1 MQVNRSS
8 PLPLYYQ
15 LAEWLKEQV
24 SRGVLAPGEQLP
36 SERELGEQ
44 AGISRMTA
52 RQAVS
57 YLVRQGVL
65 EVKPGVGTFVVASKL
80 THDPLHLLGFSD
92 EIIRQGGAPS
102 SRVLEQLLTTPPP
115 VVAQGLQLPPDAT
128 VIKIARLRLSQ
139 GIPLLLETAFLPAE
153 RCPGLESVDL
163 RGQSLYRLLEER
175 YGLYPIHT
183 QQTLE
188 ATLANEYEARLFDI
202 KPGVAMILL
211 EGVTYQESEQP
222 LEYFKAIYRSD
233 RFKFTLESRRDLSG
247 SGVVGT
253 PRIDIVLN
261 QQHD

>member
-1 MQVNRSS
+1 MRIDRSS

-24 SRGVLAPGEQLP
+24 QTGVLAPGKQLP

-65 EVKPGVGTFVVASKL
+65 EVKPGVGTFVVEPKL
-80 THDPLHLLGFSD
+80 THDPLHLLGFSE

-102 SRVLEQLLTTPPP
+102 SRVLEQLLIPAPTA
-115 VVAQGLQLPPDAT
+115 VATGLQLPTGAM
-128 VIKIARLRLSQ
+128 VVKIARMRLSQ
-139 GIPLLLETAFLPAE
+139 ATPLLLESVFLPAE
-153 RCPGLESVDL
+153 RCPGLESIDL

-175 YGLYPIHT
+175 YGLYPVRT
-183 QQTLE
+183 EQTLE
-188 ATLANEYEARLFDI
+188 ATLANEYEARLFDLAR
-202 KPGVAMILL
+202 GVPMILL
-211 EGVTYQESEQP
+211 EGVTYGESDQP
-222 LEYFKAIYRSD
+222 IEYFKAIYRGD
-233 RFKFTLESRRDLSG
+233 RFKFALESRRDLSG
-247 SGVVGT
+247 NGVAST

-261 QQHD
+261 PEAK